1 MTAKKPMTQRE
12 WGKAIA
18 VGLINGV
25 LLAVIM
31 ITLKKSGLSPMPAP
45 LGLAF
50 ADTLLGR
57 HLPLPIGL
65 AVHLV
70 YVTFWSMVF
79 VILFQPRLT
88 FAKAAILSAG
98 LWIFALMVFVP
109 IAGWGLFGVKVGPQI
124 ILGLFI
130 THALFCTFLWGL
142 CRVFFPQTGSSQG
155 GSLPEQA

>member
-1 MTAKKPMTQRE
+1 MTQRE

-18 VGLINGV
+18 VGLINGL
-25 LLAVIM
+25 LLALIM

-50 ADTLLGR
+50 VDTLTGR

-65 AVHLV
+65 VFHLA
-70 YVTFWSMVF
+70 YVTFWTIVF
-79 VILFQPRLT
+79 VILFRPRLA
-88 FAKAAILSAG
+88 FVRAAMLAAA
-98 LWIFALMVFVP
+98 LWIFALAVFVP
-109 IAGWGLFGVKVGPQI
+109 IVGWGFFGVKIGPQI

-142 CRVFFPQTGSSQG
+142 CRAFFPQSESQAEP
-155 GSLPEQA
+155 LPDQA

>member
-1 MTAKKPMTQRE
+1 MTPVKAMTQRE

-25 LLAVIM
+25 LLALIM

-50 ADTLLGR
+50 ADTLLSR

-65 AVHLV
+65 VFHLV
-70 YVTFWSMVF
+70 YVTFWSIVF
-79 VILFQPRLT
+79 VILFRPRLD
-88 FAKAAILSAG
+88 FARAAMLAAG
-98 LWIFALMVFVP
+98 LWIFALAIFVP
-109 IAGWGLFGVKVGPQI
+109 IVGWGFFGVKVGPQI

-142 CRVFFPQTGSSQG
+142 CRAFFRKPNPPAGLLS
-155 GSLPEQA
+155 EQA